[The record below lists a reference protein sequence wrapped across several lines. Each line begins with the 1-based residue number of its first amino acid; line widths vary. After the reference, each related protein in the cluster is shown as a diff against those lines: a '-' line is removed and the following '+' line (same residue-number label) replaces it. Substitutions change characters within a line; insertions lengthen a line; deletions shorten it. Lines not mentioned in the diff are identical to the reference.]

1 MKRSYILASRNLHS
15 LLINNII
22 LHLLKKQN
30 FQNKEKKKERKQGIK
45 VGLKHFRGI
54 CLCESNELRTHSV
67 YII

>member
-15 LLINNII
+15 LLNNNII

-45 VGLKHFRGI
+45 VGP
-54 CLCESNELRTHSV
+54 RTGVRTSDKTSTPPG
-67 YII
+67 